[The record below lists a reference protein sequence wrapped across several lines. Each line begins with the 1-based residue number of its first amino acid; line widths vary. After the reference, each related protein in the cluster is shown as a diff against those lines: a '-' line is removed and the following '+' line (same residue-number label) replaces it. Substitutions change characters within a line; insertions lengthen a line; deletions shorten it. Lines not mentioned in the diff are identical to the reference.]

1 MIPVKY
7 IDPDDIALYA
17 MQLLPP
23 DETEEMTL
31 HLQHSAEARR
41 ILAEEYSALSIFA
54 HSAEMQSPPA
64 MARQR
69 LMKHVAR
76 EKKEVPVDPLAH
88 IDAQRAAVLPFEEK
102 VATRGA
108 AAKIL
113 PWVGWALAAGVGGFS
128 ALQYTQQERLKSTLA
143 INQAE
148 LKQTQ
153 AQAELA
159 NTLMENVKDSSA
171 AQFTLTATG
180 VKPPPTARVSY
191 VSDKGSLLLVAGNL
205 EKLEPSKVYELWLFP
220 ADDSHPIPAG
230 TFKADD
236 RGFATMVLPE
246 LPKGIAARNFA
257 VTVEDGLVAVPT
269 TKPVLVGSAG

>member
-1 MIPVKY
+1 MIPVKH

-41 ILAEEYSALSIFA
+41 VLAEIYSGLSVFA
-54 HSAEMQSPPA
+54 HSAEMHTPPA

-76 EKKEVPVDPLAH
+76 EKKEIPADPLAAAY
-88 IDAQRAAVLPFEEK
+88 AQRATVLPFEDK
-102 VATRGA
+102 VAQRSA

-113 PWVGWALAAGVGGFS
+113 PWVGWALAAGLGAFS
-128 ALQYTQQERLKSTLA
+128 ALQYTQQERLKSSLA
-143 INQAE
+143 ANQAE

-159 NTLMENVKDSSA
+159 NTLMENVKDASA
-171 AQFTLTATG
+171 AHFTLTGTG
-180 VKPPPTARVSY
+180 VKPAPTARISY
-191 VSDKGSLLLVAGNL
+191 VPAKGSLLLVAGNL
-205 EKLEPSKVYELWLFP
+205 DKLQPDKVYELWLFP
-220 ADDSHPIPAG
+220 ADDSRPIPAG
-230 TFKADD
+230 TFKPDE

-246 LPKGIAARNFA
+246 LPKGIAAKMFA
-257 VTVEDGLVAVPT
+257 VTVEDGPVPVST